1 MSAVE
6 LLNLLDELKANFVE
20 YYNNYKKTNNIQSS
34 FENIKNNIEIT
45 NDLQKMREFLLLELG
60 KENK

>member
-20 YYNNYKKTNNIQSS
+20 YYNNYKKTNNIKTD
-34 FENIKNNIEIT
+34 FKNIRSDIEIT
-45 NDLQKMREFLLLELG
+45 NNLQKMREFLLLEIG
-60 KENK
+60 KE

>member
-20 YYNNYKKTNNIQSS
+20 YYNNYKKTNNIKSNFQ
-34 FENIKNNIEIT
+34 NIKSDVEIT
-45 NDLQKMREFLLLELG
+45 NNLQKMREFLLLEIEKG
-60 KENK
+60 DK

>member
-20 YYNNYKKTNNIQSS
+20 YYNNYKKLDSILKYKKWYRNH
-34 FENIKNNIEIT
+34 K
-45 NDLQKMREFLLLELG
+45 
-60 KENK
+60 

>member
-20 YYNNYKKTNNIQSS
+20 YYNNYKKTNNIKSS
-34 FENIKNNIEIT
+34 FENIKNDIAIA
-45 NDLQKMREFLLLELG
+45 NDLQKMRKFLLLEIEKG
-60 KENK
+60 NK